1 MSAAAATPD
10 ASSASSASPASS
22 ASSASPASAF
32 WTDRPVFVTG
42 ATGLLGAHLVGELLE
57 RRANVVCLVRDDVP
71 HSLFSRLG
79 LERRVTCV
87 RGALEDYDVLAR
99 ALNEYECETVLHLG
113 AQTIVGTAARGPL
126 ATFEANIRGTYNLLE
141 ACRVNARTVRRVI
154 VASSDKAY
162 GEQRELPYT
171 EESTLEGRFPYDCS
185 KSCTDLLAQSYH
197 ASYGVPV
204 CITRCGNL
212 YGAGDLNWNRL
223 VPGTLRAALRGQ
235 RPVVRSDGSF
245 VRDYFYVEDAAAAY
259 LTLAQAME
267 RPDVVGHA
275 FNFSDDQPLSV
286 IEMARRA
293 LHAAGR
299 ADLQLEIRGDASR
312 EIPQQY
318 LSAAK
323 ARRLL
328 DWSPRFGLTEGL
340 ERTATWYRQW
350 LTA

>member
-1 MSAAAATPD
+1 MS
-10 ASSASSASPASS
+10 
-22 ASSASPASAF
+22 F
-32 WTDRPVFVTG
+32 WTDRSVFITG
-42 ATGLLGAHLVGELLE
+42 ATGLLGSHLASELIA
-57 RRANVVCLVRDDVP
+57 RRAHVVCLVRDEVP
-71 HSLFSRLG
+71 TSHFAQLG
-79 LERRVTCV
+79 LDRRATVV
-87 RGALEDYDVLAR
+87 RGALENYETLAR

-113 AQTIVGTAARGPL
+113 AQTIVGAAARGPL

-162 GEQRELPYT
+162 GEQPELPYT
-171 EESTLEGRFPYDCS
+171 EDSTLVGRFPYDCS

-223 VPGTLRAALRGQ
+223 VPGTLRSALRGEQ
-235 RPVVRSDGSF
+235 PIVRSDGSF

-259 LTLAQAME
+259 LVLAEAME
-267 RPDVVGHA
+267 RPEIVGHA

-299 ADLQLEIRGDASR
+299 EDLQLVIRGDASR

-328 DWSPRFGLTEGL
+328 DWAPRFGMQQGL
-340 ERTATWYRQW
+340 ERTATWYREW
-350 LTA
+350 LAA

>member
-1 MSAAAATPD
+1 MS
-10 ASSASSASPASS
+10 
-22 ASSASPASAF
+22 F
-32 WTDRPVFVTG
+32 WTDRSVFITG
-42 ATGLLGAHLVGELLE
+42 ATGLLGSHLASELIA
-57 RRANVVCLVRDDVP
+57 RRAHVVCLVRDEVP
-71 HSLFSRLG
+71 TSHFAKLG
-79 LERRVTCV
+79 LDRRATVV
-87 RGALEDYDVLAR
+87 RGALENYETLAR

-113 AQTIVGTAARGPL
+113 AQTIVGAAARGPL

-141 ACRVNARTVRRVI
+141 ACRVNAKTVRRVI

-162 GEQRELPYT
+162 GEQPELPYT
-171 EESTLEGRFPYDCS
+171 EDSTLVGRFPYDCS

-223 VPGTLRAALRGQ
+223 VPGTLRSALRGEQ
-235 RPVVRSDGSF
+235 PIVRSDGSF

-259 LTLAQAME
+259 LVLAEAME
-267 RPDVVGHA
+267 RPEIVGHA

-299 ADLQLEIRGDASR
+299 EDLQLVIRGDASR

-328 DWSPRFGLTEGL
+328 DWAPRFGMQQGL
-340 ERTATWYRQW
+340 ARTATWYREW
-350 LTA
+350 LAA

>member
-1 MSAAAATPD
+1 MS
-10 ASSASSASPASS
+10 
-22 ASSASPASAF
+22 F
-32 WTDRPVFVTG
+32 WTDRSVFLTG
-42 ATGLLGAHLVGELLE
+42 ATGLLGSHLASELIA
-57 RRANVVCLVRDDVP
+57 RRAHVVCLVRDEVP
-71 HSLFSRLG
+71 TSHFAKLG
-79 LERRVTCV
+79 LDRRATVV
-87 RGALEDYDVLAR
+87 RGALENYETLAR

-113 AQTIVGTAARGPL
+113 AQTIVGAAARGPL

-162 GEQRELPYT
+162 GEQPELPYT
-171 EESTLEGRFPYDCS
+171 EDSTLVGRFPYDCS

-223 VPGTLRAALRGQ
+223 VPGTLRSALRGEQ
-235 RPVVRSDGSF
+235 PIVRSDGSF

-259 LTLAQAME
+259 LVLAEAME
-267 RPDVVGHA
+267 RPEIVGHA

-299 ADLQLEIRGDASR
+299 EDLQLVIRGDASR

-328 DWSPRFGLTEGL
+328 DWAPRFGMQQGL
-340 ERTATWYRQW
+340 ARTATWYREW
-350 LTA
+350 LAA